1 MFGDRAFRLGS
12 LFGIRIGVDP
22 SWFLVFVFITY
33 SIAGG
38 FAKEHETWSAFGVW
52 GAAITASLMFFGSI
66 LLHELGHSVT
76 SILLDVPV
84 RSITLFLFGG
94 AAELGAEPKRPR
106 DEFLIAIAGPATSF
120 LLSGVFGLVWVA
132 VETTSPVGV
141 VAGWLAIVNLGV
153 AVFNML
159 PGFPL
164 DGGRVLRSVLW
175 RLLGSLERATQ
186 WAGRVGIFVGSL
198 FIAVGA
204 AIAISTGNWLYG
216 LFLGFMG
223 WFLTRAARENVVR
236 AVYAERLRG
245 VKVGAVM
252 ARDLPTI
259 DGWATLEDAAKGPF
273 AGGATSAAFV
283 EEDDALVGVLTV
295 ARIAAVPQA
304 KFAYHQVRQEMVPLT
319 ELAPIAPEVS
329 LLVALKAME
338 RENGAVLLVKRGEE
352 LLGVL
357 TREDLGRVLRA

>member
-38 FAKEHETWSAFGVW
+38 FAKEHEAWSAIGVW

-120 LLSGVFGLVWVA
+120 LLSGIFGLVWVA
-132 VETTSPVGV
+132 VESTSPVGV
-141 VAGWLAIVNLGV
+141 VVGWLAIVNLGV

-164 DGGRVLRSVLW
+164 DGGRVLRSILW

-204 AIAISTGNWLYG
+204 AIVVSTGNWLYG
-216 LFLGFMG
+216 VFLGFMG

-236 AVYAERLRG
+236 AVYAERLRA

-259 DGWATLEDAAKGPF
+259 DGWSTLEDATTGPF
-273 AGGATSAAFV
+273 SGRATSAAFV
-283 EEDDALVGVLTV
+283 EEDGALVGVLTV

-304 KFAYHQVRQEMVPLT
+304 KFAYHQVRQEMIPLA
-319 ELAPIAPEVS
+319 ELAPVAPEVS
-329 LLVALKAME
+329 LFVALKAME
-338 RENGAVLLVKRGEE
+338 RESGSVLLVRRGEE